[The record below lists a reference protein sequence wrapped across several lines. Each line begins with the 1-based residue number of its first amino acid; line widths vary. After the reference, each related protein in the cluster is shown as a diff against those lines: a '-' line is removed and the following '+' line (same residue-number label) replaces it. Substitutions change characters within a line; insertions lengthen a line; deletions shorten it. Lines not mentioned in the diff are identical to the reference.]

1 PSSSKPVRSIGSIPP
16 SRLLPRG
23 STSGWWGCK
32 SGSGQS
38 SRWPSSAKAT
48 PLQSKRVIAGWRD
61 IKAPAR
67 ANRPVRPPWWSL
79 VQPGEKKD
87 PFCVRP
93 EWAIMT
99 PDAQTTLLQRR
110 GDDYARPQA
119 SCRATLGGGAPHIAP
134 HDTCAQ
140 APPTSE
146 FPRPC
151 DPPLSGGAHGTRG

>member
-1 PSSSKPVRSIGSIPP
+1 M
-16 SRLLPRG
+16 
-23 STSGWWGCK
+23 
-32 SGSGQS
+32 GSGQRACTPRLAADIS
-38 SRWPSSAKAT
+38 ARSHPNSAK
-48 PLQSKRVIAGWRD
+48 S
-61 IKAPAR
+61 PAR
-67 ANRPVRPPWWSL
+67 L

-146 FPRPC
+146 F
-151 DPPLSGGAHGTRG
+151 